1 MLEISN
7 INSFYGKAHVLR
19 DLSFEVPKGEVV
31 ALLGRTGAGK
41 STTMKSVMQM
51 VRTASGS
58 VIFRGRDISNLART
72 LSQKWVSA
80 MSPRIDGCSPTL
92 P

>member
-1 MLEISN
+1 MLEISS

-31 ALLGRTGAGK
+31 ALLGRNGAGK

-58 VIFRGRDISNLART
+58 VIFRGRDISNLAPHTIAKMGVGYVPEDRRVFT
-72 LSQKWVSA
+72 
-80 MSPRIDGCSPTL
+80 DL

>member
-31 ALLGRTGAGK
+31 ALLGRNGAGK

-51 VRTASGS
+51 VRQPQARLYFVGVTS
-58 VIFRGRDISNLART
+58 RTWHRT
-72 LSQKWVSA
+72 LSQKLVSA
-80 MSPRIDGCSPTL
+80 MSPRIDGFSLIL